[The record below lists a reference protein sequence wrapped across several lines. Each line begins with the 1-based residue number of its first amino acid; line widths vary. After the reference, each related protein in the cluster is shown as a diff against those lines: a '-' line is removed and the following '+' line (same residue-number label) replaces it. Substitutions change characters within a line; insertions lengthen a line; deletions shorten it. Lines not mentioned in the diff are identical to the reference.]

1 MFADR
6 FHGCCGFM
14 RCAADEV
21 VVYRDEE
28 HGGQEAADEH
38 FDQAEEERTPTDETE
53 PGSSN
58 S

>member
-1 MFADR
+1 
-6 FHGCCGFM
+6 M